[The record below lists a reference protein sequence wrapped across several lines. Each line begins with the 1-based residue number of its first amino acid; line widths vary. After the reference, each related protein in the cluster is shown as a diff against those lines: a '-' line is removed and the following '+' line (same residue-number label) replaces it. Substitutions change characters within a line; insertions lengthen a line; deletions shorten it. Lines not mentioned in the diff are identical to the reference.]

1 MPVVDNGFFSALLIF
16 WGRNIREIAGKVLM
30 CGDEM
35 CGWGCFFFFA
45 EFGPI
50 FISSSLRGAISTAGA
65 ATWKMNK
72 TFETLLYLK

>member
-1 MPVVDNGFFSALLIF
+1 MVFFRPLNFLGAEYS
-16 WGRNIREIAGKVLM
+16 GNCRKGPHVRRRNVRLGVFL
-30 CGDEM
+30 
-35 CGWGCFFFFA
+35 FFFA

-50 FISSSLRGAISTAGA
+50 FISSYRRGAISTAGA